1 MRQGVPPKG
10 EGSMDPPHYQAKAH
24 TICLNPSLVHNL
36 RKPSSSSNNNN
47 RFRTLYPRV
56 DKLSRLNKD
65 HLTVGNKFN
74 MLNSTNIL
82 LNSINNLLKCNIT
95 CNNKCQGFMDNTQI
109 MLQQQL

>member
-1 MRQGVPPKG
+1 
-10 EGSMDPPHYQAKAH
+10 MDPPHCQAKAH

-36 RKPSSSSNNNN
+36 HKPSSNNNN
-47 RFRTLYPRV
+47 RFQTLYPRV

-65 HLTVGNKFN
+65 HLTLVNNFN

-82 LNSINNLLKCNIT
+82 LNSINSLLKCNIT

-109 MLQQQL
+109 MLRQQL

>member
-1 MRQGVPPKG
+1 MLQGVPPKG
-10 EGSMDPPHYQAKAH
+10 EGSMDPPHCQAKAH

-36 RKPSSSSNNNN
+36 RKPSSNNNN

>member
-1 MRQGVPPKG
+1 MLQGVPPRG
-10 EGSMDPPHYQAKAH
+10 EGSMDPLHCQAKAH

-36 RKPSSSSNNNN
+36 RKPSSSSSNNN
-47 RFRTLYPRV
+47 RFQTLYPRV

-65 HLTVGNKFN
+65 HLTLDNNFN
-74 MLNSTNIL
+74 M
-82 LNSINNLLKCNIT
+82 LKCNIT

>member
-1 MRQGVPPKG
+1 
-10 EGSMDPPHYQAKAH
+10 MDPPHCQAKAH

-36 RKPSSSSNNNN
+36 RKPSSNSSNN
-47 RFRTLYPRV
+47 RFQTLYPRV

-65 HLTVGNKFN
+65 HLTLGNNFN

-109 MLQQQL
+109 MLRQQL

>member
-36 RKPSSSSNNNN
+36 RKPSSSNNN